1 MNIILIGAGR
11 LATQL
16 GTSLISSG
24 HTILQIYSPTK
35 TSASQLADKINAPYT
50 TCLQSIDRNAD
61 LYIIAIKDNALYE
74 ILKGL
79 PIPVNPYSCV
89 VHTAGSVPLSLFNMG
104 KFTHYGIFYPLQ
116 TFSKERNVDFSQ
128 IPCFIEASD
137 TQCATALQLLCLSL
151 GATYYELN
159 SERRKW
165 LHLAAVFACNF
176 TNHCYSISEF
186 IMKSAGIPFHWLLPL
201 IDETA
206 AKVHERLPSEVQ
218 TGPAIRY
225 DTSILTKQEA
235 LLSEL
240 DPELVTIYDQI
251 SKSIHR
257 MSGTTK

>member
-89 VHTAGSVPLSLFNMG
+89 VHTAGSVHPLR
-104 KFTHYGIFYPLQ
+104 YI
-116 TFSKERNVDFSQ
+116 
-128 IPCFIEASD
+128 
-137 TQCATALQLLCLSL
+137 LS
-151 GATYYELN
+151 TSN
-159 SERRKW
+159 FFKRTERRF
-165 LHLAAVFACNF
+165 LSN
-176 TNHCYSISEF
+176 
-186 IMKSAGIPFHWLLPL
+186 PL
-201 IDETA
+201 FY
-206 AKVHERLPSEVQ
+206 RGL
-218 TGPAIRY
+218 
-225 DTSILTKQEA
+225 
-235 LLSEL
+235 
-240 DPELVTIYDQI
+240 
-251 SKSIHR
+251 
-257 MSGTTK
+257 